1 MLESFYWW
9 IGMNVCTRRWI
20 RHCLKCQARKI
31 PGLTVR
37 WSITSMPLPEGPGI
51 AISVDY
57 FGPLPV
63 TRRGNTYILLIT
75 ARFRRRTDMFAI
87 TAAEFT
93 VEGTANILVNR
104 YIPLQGYR
112 GTHAPHTRTAASNS
126 TPSFHKLSTSF
137 WECVSL
143 PQAPIIQTVT
153 EPLRG

>member
-1 MLESFYWW
+1 MSVYTPWW
-9 IGMNVCTRRWI
+9 L
-20 RHCLKCQARKI
+20 RHCLKFQAQKTPR
-31 PGLTVR
+31 LTGR
-37 WSITSMPLPEGPGI
+37 WPIISMHLPEGPGI

>member
-1 MLESFYWW
+1 
-9 IGMNVCTRRWI
+9 
-20 RHCLKCQARKI
+20 
-31 PGLTVR
+31 
-37 WSITSMPLPEGPGI
+37 MPLPEGPGI